1 MTQTPNL
8 QLDHIV
14 SSQSQK
20 EVTAN
25 AAFDGLDKALCQPT
39 VVAMTDADL
48 TLTDAQM
55 LGNMYLSFTGTLTA
69 NRTITVPSHAKQII
83 IENNTTGGFSL
94 NVTLP
99 SGTPIAFSNGDLK
112 LLYCNGGTALKV
124 VAAAS
129 SSSSNPYDI
138 GCTVPGTPG
147 ASAVVVRFV
156 AVRAI
161 NFASG
166 MALSKAIANTAA
178 TGSTTFSIKKNGTQF
193 ATFAFAASGTS
204 ATFTAASATAFA
216 AGDVLTITAPASPD
230 ATLADIA
237 ITLAAT
243 R

>member
-8 QLDHIV
+8 LLDHIAA
-14 SSQSQK
+14 SQSQK

-25 AAFDGLDKALCQPT
+25 AGLDGLDKALCQPT

-69 NRTITVPSHAKQII
+69 ARTITVPSHAKLIL
-83 IENNTTGGFSL
+83 IENNTTGGFAL

-99 SGTPIAFSNGDLK
+99 SGTPITFNNSDLK
-112 LLYCNGGTALKV
+112 LLYCNGGTSLKIV
-124 VAAAS
+124 SAPAAAT
-129 SSSSNPYDI
+129 NPYDI
-138 GCTVPGTPG
+138 GCSSPGTPG
-147 ASAVVVRFV
+147 ASAILMRFV

-161 NFASG
+161 TFPSG
-166 MALSKAIANTAA
+166 MSLSKAIANTAA
-178 TGSTTFSIKKNGTQF
+178 TASATFSIKKNGTSF
-193 ATFAFAASGTS
+193 ATFAFSASGTS

-216 AGDVLTITAPASPD
+216 AGDILTITAPASPD
-230 ATLADIA
+230 ATLADLA